1 MKKKFKCIIFFL
13 MLFLI
18 MIIMMSNKIVF
29 AAQTSGLSSNK
40 VYHIINK
47 ASGKCI
53 NVNYGTDANGTNV
66 NQYTKDGSIE
76 QYFKLVYNSS
86 RDSYKLY
93 SMCSSY
99 GGNRVID
106 IYRPIQAGANID
118 IWTPDDN
125 DAQDLIII
133 NRGNGY
139 YSLHPRYN
147 TSLAITSY
155 GTGNGGGSGTSSTS
169 TGNVFVTTYS
179 GSDNQLWAMKTG
191 AMCHYHIETGMDRT
205 PTHTWTKYYTERM
218 GYSYYSRLNNSS
230 STNFLNDLRNNEIY
244 VWQGHGNSGIL
255 AYTRENALISS
266 NSITGL
272 PSNSLSNL
280 KIAVIYSCNSGSTPT
295 GGTSIVD
302 AISGRGALCTVGWDT
317 TIHMSDAMKW
327 NELFWEKIY
336 SENESIVEG
345 FRHADYWIQYEYGSE
360 SYNIMSGH
368 RVERGN
374 IYQYL

>member
-18 MIIMMSNKIVF
+18 MSIMMSNKTVF
-29 AAQTSGLSSNK
+29 AAQTSGLNNNK

-93 SMCSSY
+93 AMCSSY
-99 GGNRVID
+99 GANRVID

-125 DAQDLIII
+125 DAQDLIIT

-147 TSLAITSY
+147 TNLAITSY

-205 PTHTWTKYYTERM
+205 PTHTWTKHYTERM

-244 VWQGHGNSGIL
+244 VWQGHGNSGVL
-255 AYTRENALISS
+255 GYTREDILISS
-266 NSITGL
+266 NTIASL
-272 PSNSLSNL
+272 PSNSLNNL
-280 KIAVIYSCNSGSTPT
+280 KIAVIYSCKGGSTPS

-317 TIHMSDAMKW
+317 TIYMNDAIEW
-327 NELFWEKIY
+327 NRLFWEKIET
-336 SENESIVEG
+336 ENESIVEG
-345 FRHADYWIQYEYGSE
+345 FRHADYWIPYECGTE
-360 SYNIMSGH
+360 AYNIMSGH